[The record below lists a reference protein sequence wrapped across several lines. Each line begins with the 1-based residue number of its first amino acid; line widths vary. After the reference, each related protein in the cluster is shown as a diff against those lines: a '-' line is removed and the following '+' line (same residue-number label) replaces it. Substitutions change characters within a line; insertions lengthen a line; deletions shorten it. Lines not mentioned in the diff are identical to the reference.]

1 MRLTKIQT
9 RGESTPN
16 QSTISDKKE
25 NPMLKFAFIL
35 ISLTIVAILILASFK
50 PGSFRVERS
59 ALIRTT
65 PDKLF
70 PHLNDLRNW
79 SAWSTWEKMDPQMK
93 KTYSANSVGKGATYE
108 WEGNKKVGHG
118 RMSITDSVPD
128 TKVVIQLDFIKPFEA
143 HNMGELTLQSQ
154 NGGTLVTWAMYGP
167 MPFISKLFSVFVSMD
182 KMIGKD
188 FEDSLANLKTVVEK

>member
-1 MRLTKIQT
+1 
-9 RGESTPN
+9 
-16 QSTISDKKE
+16 
-25 NPMLKFAFIL
+25 MLILIFIL
-35 ISLTIVAILILASFK
+35 ITVTIVAILILASFK
-50 PGSFRVERS
+50 PDSFLVERS
-59 ALIRTT
+59 AILQAT
-65 PDKLF
+65 PDKVF
-70 PHLNDLRNW
+70 AHINDLRSW
-79 SAWSTWEKMDPQMK
+79 AAWSTWEKMDPQMK

-143 HNMGELTLQSQ
+143 HNMGELTLQPQ

-167 MPFISKLFSVFVSMD
+167 SPFISKLFGVFVSMD

-188 FEDSLANLKTVVEK
+188 FEDSLANLRSVVEK